1 MNHSF
6 HQSKEYFAQQLDY
19 IDENI
24 KGLTN
29 LYISS
34 TPIQERLKHFFNIY
48 VLEVEDLLKVNQKN
62 NFISLFPKV
71 VIGTKVTVLYD
82 EESETEDFVI
92 CLPEQIDPDRGFI
105 SFLSPVGRQLLFKNI
120 GERISLKIPTGEL
133 QVTIKEISFVGH
145 LLELD
150 KRGLSDCFEDSSAKE
165 I

>member
-6 HQSKEYFAQQLDY
+6 HQSKEYFVQQLDY

-24 KGLTN
+24 KELTN

-48 VLEVEDLLKVNQKN
+48 VLEVEDLLKVNQN
-62 NFISLFPKV
+62 TNFISLFPKV

-105 SFLSPVGRQLLFKNI
+105 SFLSPVGRQLLFKYI

-150 KRGLSDCFEDSSAKE
+150 KRGLSDCFEYISAKE